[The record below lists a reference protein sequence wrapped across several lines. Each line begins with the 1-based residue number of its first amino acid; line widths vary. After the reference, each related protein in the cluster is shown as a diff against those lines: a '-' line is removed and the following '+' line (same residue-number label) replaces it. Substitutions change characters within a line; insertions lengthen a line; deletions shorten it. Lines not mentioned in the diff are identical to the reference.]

1 MLAIQYDLFEERPS
15 EVDELRMQ
23 VRAYKESSDRVRK
36 GIFAKHGDLVKRMM
50 DLEGRMQVIEKNICQ
65 QKC

>member
-15 EVDELRMQ
+15 EVDQLRIA
-23 VRAYKESSDRVRK
+23 VRSYKESMDKQRKKQFMLLGNMEKRV
-36 GIFAKHGDLVKRMM
+36 M